1 MSDTM
6 VILDFFMTSKANLNL
21 SEVSRQFRE
30 IYKGKKVSFH
40 FYKTD
45 SVQLLLAY
53 TGRFE
58 NELFDKPNI
67 RLLVGNTNSIC
78 NEKTNQDE
86 LQKHYNKSI
95 EKSDLKDWIMDVE
108 GASAQIFISGGN
120 LSVITDLLASIPIY
134 SAIDKEG
141 NIYWSSYLNSV
152 SSSSG
157 SYEFDKT
164 SLVEFLALG
173 TVTSHT
179 LCNITINGFCDKFLQ
194 KQLTVSTHNCYS
206 LIKMYFFR
214 RSS

>member
-1 MSDTM
+1 M

-86 LQKHYNKSI
+86 LQKHYNQSI
-95 EKSDLKDWIMDVE
+95 LKRDLKDWIMGVE
-108 GASAQIFISGGN
+108 GASAQ
-120 LSVITDLLASIPIY
+120 LL
-134 SAIDKEG
+134 
-141 NIYWSSYLNSV
+141 
-152 SSSSG
+152 
-157 SYEFDKT
+157 F
-164 SLVEFLALG
+164 LV
-173 TVTSHT
+173 V
-179 LCNITINGFCDKFLQ
+179 LCYN
-194 KQLTVSTHNCYS
+194 
-206 LIKMYFFR
+206 
-214 RSS
+214 